1 MKRFSF
7 LIFMGLLVPAGALAQ
22 SIIDSGSADPFPGIL
37 KTGDS
42 GNAVKELQLILKI
55 DPAIYPEG
63 ITSGYYGSLTAAA
76 VKRLQRR
83 YRLAETGVFDEA
95 TQEVVIPTKTR
106 VDISVLAP
114 NGNESWDKSETHD
127 VTWEVTIGPV
137 VFDGRSLIPQTS
149 SGDSTRAVA
158 PFFPYA
164 SIDLLKDSDTRFRYH
179 IGSANLYNAR
189 YTWKIPADV
198 APANDYRIQIG
209 VGGNVPCLYRAESE
223 GKRGISFPCPA
234 GLPFY
239 SESDA
244 SDAPFKITGN
254 APPPVEVVAKLKIEL
269 AKIEAAINALA
280 NQIRTLRALIESL

>member
-1 MKRFSF
+1 MIRRFS
-7 LIFMGLLVPAGALAQ
+7 LFMVLGFLVPAGALAQ
-22 SIIDSGSADPFPGIL
+22 SIVASADPFPGIL
-37 KTGDS
+37 KAGDS
-42 GNAVKELQLILKI
+42 GNAVKELQLILKT

-63 ITSGYYGSLTAAA
+63 ITSGYYGSLTATA

-106 VDISVLAP
+106 IDITVVAP

-137 VFDGRSLIPQTS
+137 VFDGRELIPQTS
-149 SGDSTRAVA
+149 SDSSRAVA

-164 SIDLLKDSDTRFRYH
+164 SIDLLKDSDARFRYH

-198 APANDYRIQIG
+198 PPANNYRIQVG

-239 SESDA
+239 SEADA
-244 SDAPFKITGN
+244 SDSPFKITGN
-254 APPPVEVVAKLKIEL
+254 APPPAEVIAKLKIEL

-280 NQIRTLRALIESL
+280 SQIRTLRALIESL

>member
-1 MKRFSF
+1 
-7 LIFMGLLVPAGALAQ
+7 
-22 SIIDSGSADPFPGIL
+22 
-37 KTGDS
+37 
-42 GNAVKELQLILKI
+42 
-55 DPAIYPEG
+55 
-63 ITSGYYGSLTAAA
+63 

-106 VDISVLAP
+106 VDITVVAP

-137 VFDGRSLIPQTS
+137 VFDGRELIPQTS
-149 SGDSTRAVA
+149 SDSSRAVA

-164 SIDLLKDSDTRFRYH
+164 SIDLLKDSDARFRYH

-198 APANDYRIQIG
+198 PPANDYRIQVG

-239 SESDA
+239 SEADA
-244 SDAPFKITGN
+244 SDSPFKITGN
-254 APPPVEVVAKLKIEL
+254 APPPAEVIAKLKIEL

-280 NQIRTLRALIESL
+280 SQIRTLRALIESL

>member
-1 MKRFSF
+1 MIRRFS
-7 LIFMGLLVPAGALAQ
+7 LFMVLGFLVPAGALAQ
-22 SIIDSGSADPFPGIL
+22 SIVASADPFPGIL
-37 KTGDS
+37 KAGDS
-42 GNAVKELQLILKI
+42 GNAVKELQLILKT

-63 ITSGYYGSLTAAA
+63 ITSGYYGSLTATA

-106 VDISVLAP
+106 VDITVVAP

-137 VFDGRSLIPQTS
+137 VFDGRELIPQTS
-149 SGDSTRAVA
+149 SDSSRAVA

-164 SIDLLKDSDTRFRYH
+164 SIDLLKDSDARFRYH

-198 APANDYRIQIG
+198 PPANDYRIQVG

-239 SESDA
+239 SEADA
-244 SDAPFKITGN
+244 SDSPFKITGN
-254 APPPVEVVAKLKIEL
+254 APPPAEVIAKLKIEL

-280 NQIRTLRALIESL
+280 SQIRTLRALIESL